1 MLKSQRC
8 GRWEAEGE
16 REETLQ
22 KLQVKGTPGGH
33 LGSQMCPQPLPG
45 ATEGVS
51 EWDKTP
57 VCLCLVPP
65 SLCDPQDNPAAIPAL
80 ILFP

>member
-51 EWDKTP
+51 EWGTL
-57 VCLCLVPP
+57 LCVSALCHPP
-65 SLCDPQDNPAAIPAL
+65 CVTLRTIQQQSQP
-80 ILFP
+80 